1 MMTPLVSI
9 VTGTF
14 NRLAYLSE
22 MIISARRLIPDGI
35 AYNFIIV
42 DGGSVDG
49 SIEWCK
55 QQHDVILIEQGAL
68 VGAIKAFGA
77 GFERADGEY
86 LVVAN
91 DDISFVGGILDAVVY
106 LETHP
111 DCGAVAFADDR
122 LAPGYEEPG
131 FHVQTIR
138 AIRDGEPVDVVYP
151 QVGMVRAWL
160 AKEAGYWGHN
170 DPLMGEV
177 GTYGGDSYL
186 GARIWELGYTV
197 DAVDACKVQDRVA
210 PDMLRDRNHG
220 IEQQIGSAYYRRFPD
235 GVQINS
241 LPKPANPQTERLRIL
256 MGTLYEPGFGKYKH
270 GLRDAFAKV
279 GLTADV
285 DYVADPNRL
294 VGTAESWQPHIVFC
308 QMRDANLM
316 RYVRQACPAAV
327 IVVWNGDVWMDQVI
341 SEPGEP
347 VRTVFHDMVDQA
359 RYTNLNLF
367 VNDDAV
373 TRFRA
378 RGLKAAY
385 WQVAPELVPP
395 LPTEQAHDILF
406 LANAYSEQRKVLGER
421 LREWGRGKGYNV
433 GLYGKGWKAGNG
445 DSLYNFA
452 RGAALYERCKL
463 AIGDNQYG
471 DKGFVSNRLFEA
483 LASGACLLHQ
493 TIPGLEELTG
503 LQAGVHYYEWAD
515 FDALTALIDR
525 LMVDEDAR
533 RQVAECGKQF
543 VRTHHTFDNRV
554 AELRRL
560 IGGLK

>member
-1 MMTPLVSI
+1 MMTPLISI
-9 VTGTF
+9 ISGTF
-14 NRLAYLSE
+14 NRLAYLTE
-22 MIISARRLIPDGI
+22 MIISARRLMPDGI
-35 AYNFIIV
+35 DYNFIIV

-49 SIEWCK
+49 TIEYCK
-55 QQHDVILIEQGAL
+55 KQPDVVLIEQGAL

-91 DDISFVGGILDAVVY
+91 DDISFVSGILDAVVY

-138 AIRDGEPVDVVYP
+138 AIRDGEPVDVIYP

-160 AKEAGYWGHN
+160 AKEAGYWGHL

-186 GARIWELGYTV
+186 GGRIWELGYTV

-210 PDMLRDRNHG
+210 PDMLRERNHG
-220 IEQQIGSAYYRRFPD
+220 IEQQIGSAYYRRFPN
-235 GVQINS
+235 GVHINS
-241 LPKPANPQTERLRIL
+241 QPKPANPQTERLRIL
-256 MGTLYEPGFGKYKH
+256 LATLYEPGFGKYKH
-270 GLRDAFAKV
+270 GLRDAFMRV
-279 GLTADV
+279 GLTADI

-294 VGTAESWQPHIVFC
+294 VGTAESWQPHIVFG

-316 RYVRQACPAAV
+316 RYVRQACPSAV
-327 IVVWNGDVWMDQVI
+327 ICSWDGDVWANDEIMR
-341 SEPGEP
+341 EMLE
-347 VRTVFHDMVDQA
+347 QA
-359 RYTNLNLF
+359 RWTNLNLF
-367 VNDDAV
+367 VNDDTV
-373 TRFRA
+373 SRFRA

-406 LANAYSEQRKVLGER
+406 LANAYSDQRKALGER

-433 GLYGKGWKAGNG
+433 GLYGKGWIAGNG
-445 DSLYNFA
+445 DCLYDFA

-463 AIGDNQYG
+463 AIGDSQFA
-471 DKGFVSNRLFEA
+471 DRGFVSNRLFEA
-483 LASGACLLHQ
+483 IANGACLLHQ

-503 LQAGVHYYEWAD
+503 LQAGVHYYAWD
-515 FDALTALIDR
+515 TFDQLTVLIDY
-525 LMVDEDAR
+525 LMNDDGAR
-533 RQVAECGKQF
+533 AAVAEAGKQF
-543 VRTHHTFDNRV
+543 VRTRHTFDNRV
-554 AELRRL
+554 AELREL